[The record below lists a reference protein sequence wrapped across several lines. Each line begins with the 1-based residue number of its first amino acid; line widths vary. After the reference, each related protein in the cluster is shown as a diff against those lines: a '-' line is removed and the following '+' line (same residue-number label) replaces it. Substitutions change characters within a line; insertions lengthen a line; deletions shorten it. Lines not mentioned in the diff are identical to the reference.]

1 MSRGHRAKRK
11 IQIGDKKYGNVVISR
26 LINKVMQDGKKSTAE
41 DLVYS
46 ALENGAKKVKEE
58 DVNTFFNKA
67 IDNIR
72 PALEIKARRV
82 GGANYSVPMPVSPR
96 RQETLSVRWVV
107 DSARKKSGKN
117 FDTILMDELVA
128 AFGGEGDAMKKKM
141 DTERMAEANKAFAHF
156 RW

>member
-117 FDTILMDELVA
+117 FDVILMDELVA
-128 AFGGEGDAMKKKM
+128 AFGGEGEAMKKKI

>member
-1 MSRGHRAKRK
+1 MRGKRAKRK
-11 IQIGDKKYGNVVISR
+11 SQIGDIKYGNTIISR
-26 LINKVMQDGKKSTAE
+26 LINKVMQDGKKSLAQ

-46 ALENGAKKVKEE
+46 AIEEGAKRSKMD
-58 DVNTFFNKA
+58 DVNAFFNKA
-67 IDNIR
+67 IDNVR

-96 RQETLSVRWVV
+96 RQETLAVRWIV
-107 DSARKKSGKN
+107 DSARKKSGKS

-128 AFGGEGDAMKKKM
+128 AFSGEGDAIKKKV
-141 DTERMAEANKAFAHF
+141 DTERMAEANRAFAHF

>member
-1 MSRGHRAKRK
+1 MRGHRAKRK
-11 IQIGDKKYGNVVISR
+11 TQIGDKKFNNIIISR
-26 LINKVMQDGKKSTAE
+26 LINKVMQDGKKSVAE

-46 ALENGAKKVKEE
+46 ALENGAKKAKEE
-58 DVNTFFNKA
+58 DVNAFFNKA
-67 IDNIR
+67 IDNVR

-96 RQETLSVRWVV
+96 RQETLAVRWIV
-107 DSARKKSGKN
+107 DCARKKSGKS
-117 FDTILMDELVA
+117 FDTILMDELFSA
-128 AFGGEGDAMKKKM
+128 YNGEGDAIKKKA